1 MDEKPTIYV
10 DVEGNSLCGVNPLVQ
25 EALHVR
31 DLLDK
36 AIVEKG
42 EDYIYPRVV
51 LDESSCNYLEYED
64 NLSREVP
71 IGPGC
76 LVGHVLLYDGVEM
89 SELMGKEG
97 SGAASV
103 APYSA
108 SVNTAL
114 GLAQQHQ
121 DQGHPWKE
129 ARQKYD
135 EHLVY
140 HCTGYAAALSERIN
154 S

>member
-10 DVEGNSLCGVNPLVQ
+10 DVEGNSLCGVDPLVQ

-42 EDYIYPRVV
+42 EDYVYERINF
-51 LDESSCNYLEYED
+51 DESSCNYLEYED

-121 DQGHPWKE
+121 DQGHIWKE

-140 HCTGYAAALSERIN
+140 HLSGYAAALSERIN